1 MIDKNFDTA
10 NGGFMVMEQH
20 FITTY
25 QNFDFIEKYFS
36 SVDKHLTILIKNLD
50 TVELY
55 FPFQYA
61 EHSAFYSFSLRYR
74 LILLISSNNS
84 IT

>member
-1 MIDKNFDTA
+1 
-10 NGGFMVMEQH
+10 MVMEQH
-20 FITTY
+20 FNTTY

-55 FPFQYA
+55 FPF
-61 EHSAFYSFSLRYR
+61 
-74 LILLISSNNS
+74 
-84 IT
+84 